1 MSSWKIVGA
10 ALALIALI
18 GTIWLMADGRGG
30 DSPQPGE
37 EPVSAHSDG
46 LGIPALIIGGGSTPE
61 NNQVQ
66 IEQDVAMAAQVLG
79 SGAKLLYAAGPGSHG
94 VQVLNSAPKGDPL
107 RLRLAEIF
115 SPRGGRDSSYRKT
128 TLRPTGPA
136 TLEATEAAIADA
148 LPGSGSTIIMF
159 IGHGDR
165 GESPNQNSIR
175 LWGGWPLSVVD
186 LATLLDAA
194 PPERRTIVVSTT
206 CISGGMAELIYR
218 GADGAQGPSEVD
230 RCGLFASPWD
240 LVATGC
246 DPDPNRRAQ
255 EGYGL
260 HFLGALKGQDR
271 DGQALPLATLDLD
284 KDGRISLLEAHT
296 RVRIASRSGDV
307 PTTTSERWLRHVGLV
322 AGSQADVALPE
333 EDAVIEAMARQL
345 GLAGKVETAR
355 GMFEAAEQTLSQ
367 TDADVRAAREREDE
381 EAARVAAA
389 LLARW
394 PVLDDPWHPDHA
406 VMLTTHHAA
415 IGAFLGQ
422 SPEYERF
429 QKALE
434 ATARL
439 TELLSKQELAIAPL
453 ERLIRALDNKALAG
467 RLAAR
472 GGPEWERFQALLA
485 CERTAAQPRER

>member
-10 ALALIALI
+10 SSAGLALIGA
-18 GTIWLMADGRGG
+18 IWLMASGRPAQ
-30 DSPQPGE
+30 SPQPGE
-37 EPVSAHSDG
+37 QPVNRHSDG

-66 IEQDVAMAAQVLG
+66 IEQDVALAAQVLG
-79 SGAKLLYAAGPGSHG
+79 SDATLLYAAGPETRG
-94 VQVLNSAPKGDPL
+94 VQVLNSHPKGDPL
-107 RLRLAEIF
+107 RLMLAEIF

-136 TLEATEAAIADA
+136 TLEAAKEAIANA
-148 LPGSGSTIIMF
+148 LPGSGPTIIMF

-175 LWGGWPLSVVD
+175 LWGGRLFSVVE
-186 LATLLDAA
+186 LATLLDTA
-194 PPERRTIVVSTT
+194 PPDRRTIVVSTT
-206 CISGGMAELIYR
+206 CFSGGMAELVYR
-218 GADGAQGPSEVD
+218 GADGAQGASPLD

-246 DPDPNRRAQ
+246 DPDPDRRAQ

-260 HFLGALKGQDR
+260 HFLAALKGQDR
-271 DGQALPLATLDLD
+271 DGKVLPMETLDLD

-307 PTTTSERWLRHVGLV
+307 PTATSERWLRHVGLV
-322 AGSQADVALPE
+322 GGPQAEVAMPE
-333 EDAVIEAMARQL
+333 EDAVINAMARQL
-345 GLAGKVETAR
+345 GLVGKVETAR
-355 GMFEAAEQTLSQ
+355 DLFGAAEQTLSR
-367 TDADVRAAREREDE
+367 TNAAVTAGREREDE
-381 EAARVAAA
+381 EAARIAAA

-406 VMLTTHHAA
+406 ATLTAHHGA
-415 IGAFLGQ
+415 ITTFLRQ
-422 SPEYERF
+422 SAKYERF

-434 ATARL
+434 ATVRL
-439 TELLSKQELAIAPL
+439 TGLLSKQELAVAPL

-472 GGPEWERFQALLA
+472 GGPEWDRFQSLLA
-485 CERTAAQPRER
+485 CERTAPQPRER